1 MWAINS
7 CTARRRYRHI
17 MRAALIKLKM
27 GGTAKPCE
35 PIRPCYW
42 DESALFFGGFSM
54 LDIKVIRENLDWAK
68 DKLATRGIKPEE
80 LDEVV
85 ALDAKRREALTKS
98 EELKAKRNEVSKQI
112 GAAKRNKEDASAAIK
127 SMQEVSKEIKDLDEQ
142 IRSLAEKQEYILLRL
157 PNFPADSDPI
167 GPDDSYNEEVRKW
180 NEPTKFNFKPKA
192 HWDIGTDLDILDWD
206 RAAKVSGA
214 RFVYYKGA
222 GALLE
227 RAVFNFFLDE
237 NTKEGYTEVI
247 PPYLV
252 NDASMQG
259 TGQFPKFHEDV
270 YTIVDNDDPDKLRD
284 LTLIP
289 TAEVP
294 LVNYF
299 RNEII
304 HGEKLPINVTAMSP
318 AFRSEAGS
326 AGRDT
331 RGLIRMHEFR
341 KVEMVKVCK
350 PEDSWDQLEKLTHNA
365 EHLLQKLN
373 LPYHVVALS
382 TGDASFTSAKTYDLE
397 VWMPAQDKYREISSC
412 SNCTDFQAR
421 RAHIRYRDENGKLHL
436 AHTLNGSG
444 LAVGRCVAAI
454 LENYQNEDGSVT
466 VPDVLVSYMHGMK
479 KITKEDSLI

>member
-1 MWAINS
+1 
-7 CTARRRYRHI
+7 
-17 MRAALIKLKM
+17 
-27 GGTAKPCE
+27 
-35 PIRPCYW
+35 
-42 DESALFFGGFSM
+42 M

-68 DKLATRGIKPEE
+68 DKLGRRGIKPEE
-80 LDEVV
+80 LDELVKI
-85 ALDAKRREALTKS
+85 DAERRDGLSRS
-98 EELKAKRNEVSKQI
+98 EQLKAKRNKVSKDI
-112 GAAKRNKEDASAAIK
+112 AEAKRNKEDASNAIAE
-127 SMQEVSKEIKDLDEQ
+127 MRQVGQEIKELDEKVEN
-142 IRSLAEKQEYILLRL
+142 LTEKQNYILLRL
-157 PNFPADSDPI
+157 PNFPDDSDPI
-167 GPDDSYNEEVRKW
+167 GPDESYNEEIRKW
-180 NEPTKFNFKPKA
+180 HEPTKLDFKPKA

-206 RAAKVSGA
+206 RGAKVSGA

-252 NDASMQG
+252 NDESMQG
-259 TGQFPKFHEDV
+259 TGQFPKFREDV
-270 YTIVDNDDPDKLRD
+270 YTIVDNDDPDKPLD

-299 RNEII
+299 RDEII
-304 HGEKLPINVTAMSP
+304 HEDRLPINVTALSP

-350 PEDSWDQLEKLTHNA
+350 PEDSWDELEKLTKNA

-421 RAHIRYRDENGKLHL
+421 RAQIRYRDEDGKLHL

-444 LAVGRCVAAI
+444 LAVGRTVAAI
-454 LENYQNEDGSVT
+454 LENYQNEDGTVT
-466 VPDVLVSYMHGMK
+466 VPEALVPYMNGMT
-479 KITKEDSLI
+479 KITKEESLI

>member
-1 MWAINS
+1 
-7 CTARRRYRHI
+7 
-17 MRAALIKLKM
+17 
-27 GGTAKPCE
+27 
-35 PIRPCYW
+35 
-42 DESALFFGGFSM
+42 M
-54 LDIKVIRENLDWAK
+54 LDIKVIRENLDWSK
-68 DKLATRGIKPEE
+68 KKLATRGIKPEE
-80 LDEVV
+80 LDKLV
-85 ALDAKRREALTKS
+85 AIDKERREALTKS
-98 EELKAKRNEVSKQI
+98 EQLKQKRNEVSDQI
-112 GAAKRNKEDASAAIK
+112 AQAKRNKEDASDAIK
-127 SMQEVSKEIKDLDEQ
+127 AMREVGKEIKDLDKEVEDLTQ
-142 IRSLAEKQEYILLRL
+142 KQKYILLRL

-167 GPDDSYNEEVRKW
+167 GPDESYNEEVRKW
-180 NEPTKFNFKPKA
+180 NEPTKFDFEPKP
-192 HWDIGTDLDILDWD
+192 HWEIGTELNILDWD
-206 RAAKVSGA
+206 TAAKVSGA

-227 RAVFNFFLDE
+227 RAVSNFFLDE
-237 NTKEGYTEVI
+237 NTKDGYTEVI

-259 TGQFPKFHEDV
+259 TGQFPKFTEDV
-270 YTIVDNDDPDKLRD
+270 YTIVDNDDDPDKPRD

-299 RNEII
+299 RGKILDA
-304 HGEKLPINVTAMSP
+304 KQLPINVTAFSP

-341 KVEMVKVCK
+341 KVEMVKIVD
-350 PEDSWDQLEKLTHNA
+350 EDSSWDELEKLTHNA
-365 EHLLQKLN
+365 EHLLQKLG

-421 RAHIRYRDENGKLHL
+421 RSLIRYRDENGKLHL

-444 LAVGRCVAAI
+444 LAVGRTVAAI
-454 LENYQNEDGSVT
+454 LENYQNEDGT
-466 VPDVLVSYMHGMK
+466 VNVPEALQPYMHGMK
-479 KITKEDSLI
+479 VITKEPKFGE

>member
-1 MWAINS
+1 
-7 CTARRRYRHI
+7 
-17 MRAALIKLKM
+17 
-27 GGTAKPCE
+27 
-35 PIRPCYW
+35 
-42 DESALFFGGFSM
+42 M

-68 DKLATRGIKPEE
+68 DKLGRRGVKPEE
-80 LDEVV
+80 LDELVKI
-85 ALDAKRREALTKS
+85 DADRREELNRS
-98 EELKAKRNEVSKQI
+98 EQLKAERNTVSKEI
-112 GAAKRNKEDASAAIK
+112 AEIKRNKEDASAAVQK
-127 SMQEVSKEIKDLDEQ
+127 MREVGQEIKELDDKVAK
-142 IRSLAEKQEYILLRL
+142 LTEKQNYILLRL
-157 PNFPADSDPI
+157 PNFPDDSDPI
-167 GPDDSYNEEVRKW
+167 GPDESYNEEVRKW
-180 NEPTKFNFKPKA
+180 HEPTKLAFKPKA

-206 RAAKVSGA
+206 RGAKVSGA

-237 NTKEGYTEVI
+237 NTKEGYTEII

-252 NDASMQG
+252 NDESMQG
-259 TGQFPKFHEDV
+259 TGQFPKFREDV
-270 YTIVDNDDPDKLRD
+270 YTIVDNDNPDKPRD

-299 RNEII
+299 RDEII
-304 HGEKLPINVTAMSP
+304 HGDKLPINVTALSP

-341 KVEMVKVCK
+341 KVEMVKICK
-350 PEDSWDQLEKLTHNA
+350 QEDSWDELEKLTHNA
-365 EHLLQKLN
+365 EHLLQKLD

-421 RAHIRYRDENGKLHL
+421 RAQIRYRDEDGKLHL

-444 LAVGRCVAAI
+444 LAVGRTVAAI
-454 LENYQNEDGSVT
+454 LENYQNEDGTVT
-466 VPDVLVSYMHGMK
+466 VPEVLVPYMNGMT
-479 KITKEDSLI
+479 KITKEETLI

>member
-1 MWAINS
+1 
-7 CTARRRYRHI
+7 
-17 MRAALIKLKM
+17 
-27 GGTAKPCE
+27 
-35 PIRPCYW
+35 
-42 DESALFFGGFSM
+42 M
-54 LDIKVIRENLDWAK
+54 LDIKVIRENLDWSK
-68 DKLATRGIKPEE
+68 KKLATRGIKPEE
-80 LDEVV
+80 LDKLV
-85 ALDAKRREALTKS
+85 AIDKKRREALTKS
-98 EELKAKRNEVSKQI
+98 EQLKQKRNEVSDQI
-112 GAAKRNKEDASAAIK
+112 AQAKRNKEDASEAIK
-127 SMQEVSKEIKDLDEQ
+127 AMREVGKEIKDLDKEVEDLTQ
-142 IRSLAEKQEYILLRL
+142 KQNYILLRL

-167 GPDDSYNEEVRKW
+167 GPDESYNEEVRKW
-180 NEPTKFNFKPKA
+180 NEPTKFNFEPKP
-192 HWDIGTDLDILDWD
+192 HWEIGTELNILDWD
-206 RAAKVSGA
+206 TAAKVSGA

-227 RAVFNFFLDE
+227 RAVTNFFLDE
-237 NTKEGYTEVI
+237 NTKDGYTEVI

-259 TGQFPKFHEDV
+259 TGQFPKFTEDV
-270 YTIVDNDDPDKLRD
+270 YTIVDNDDPDKPRD

-299 RNEII
+299 RGKILDA
-304 HGEKLPINVTAMSP
+304 KQLPINVTAFSP

-341 KVEMVKVCK
+341 KVEMVKVVD
-350 PEDSWDQLEKLTHNA
+350 EDSSWDELEKLTHNA
-365 EHLLQKLN
+365 EHLLQKLG

-421 RAHIRYRDENGKLHL
+421 RSMIRYRDENGKLHL

-444 LAVGRCVAAI
+444 LAVGRTVAAI
-454 LENYQNEDGSVT
+454 LENYQNEDGT
-466 VPDVLVSYMHGMK
+466 VNVPEALQPYMQGMK
-479 KITKEDSLI
+479 VITKEPKFGE

>member
-1 MWAINS
+1 
-7 CTARRRYRHI
+7 
-17 MRAALIKLKM
+17 
-27 GGTAKPCE
+27 
-35 PIRPCYW
+35 
-42 DESALFFGGFSM
+42 M
-54 LDIKVIRENLDWAK
+54 LDIKVIRENLDWSK
-68 DKLATRGIKPEE
+68 KKLATRGIKPEE
-80 LDEVV
+80 LDKLV
-85 ALDAKRREALTKS
+85 AIDKERREALTKS
-98 EELKAKRNEVSKQI
+98 EQLKQKRNEVSDQI
-112 GAAKRNKEDASAAIK
+112 AQAKRNKEDASDAIK
-127 SMQEVSKEIKDLDEQ
+127 AMREVGKEIKDLDKEVEDLTQ
-142 IRSLAEKQEYILLRL
+142 KQNYILLRL

-167 GPDDSYNEEVRKW
+167 GPDESYNEEVRKW
-180 NEPTKFNFKPKA
+180 HEPTKLNFEPKP
-192 HWDIGTDLDILDWD
+192 HWEIGTDLNILDWD
-206 RAAKVSGA
+206 TAAKVSGA

-227 RAVFNFFLDE
+227 RAVSNFFLDE
-237 NTKEGYTEVI
+237 NTKDGYTEVI

-259 TGQFPKFHEDV
+259 TGQFPKFTEDV
-270 YTIVDNDDPDKLRD
+270 YTIVDNDDPDKPRD

-299 RNEII
+299 RGKILD
-304 HGEKLPINVTAMSP
+304 GEQLPINVTAFSP

-341 KVEMVKVCK
+341 KVEMVKIVD
-350 PEDSWDQLEKLTHNA
+350 EESSWDELEKLTHNA
-365 EHLLQKLN
+365 EHLLQKLG

-421 RAHIRYRDENGKLHL
+421 RSLIRYRDENGKLHL

-444 LAVGRCVAAI
+444 LAVGRTVAAI
-454 LENYQNEDGSVT
+454 LENYQNEDGT
-466 VPDVLVSYMHGMK
+466 VNVPEALQPYMHGMK
-479 KITKEDSLI
+479 VITKEPKFGE

>member
-1 MWAINS
+1 
-7 CTARRRYRHI
+7 
-17 MRAALIKLKM
+17 
-27 GGTAKPCE
+27 
-35 PIRPCYW
+35 
-42 DESALFFGGFSM
+42 M
-54 LDIKVIRENLDWAK
+54 LDIKVIRENLDWSK
-68 DKLATRGIKPEE
+68 KKLATRGIKPEE
-80 LDEVV
+80 LDKLV
-85 ALDAKRREALTKS
+85 AIDKERREALTKS
-98 EELKAKRNEVSKQI
+98 EQLKQKRNEVSDQI
-112 GAAKRNKEDASAAIK
+112 AQAKRNKEDASDAIK
-127 SMQEVSKEIKDLDEQ
+127 AMREVGKEIKDLDKEVEDLTQ
-142 IRSLAEKQEYILLRL
+142 KQKYILLRL

-167 GPDDSYNEEVRKW
+167 GPDESYNEEVRKW
-180 NEPTKFNFKPKA
+180 NEPTKFNFEPKP
-192 HWDIGTDLDILDWD
+192 HWEIGTELNILDWD
-206 RAAKVSGA
+206 TAAKVSGA

-227 RAVFNFFLDE
+227 RAVSNFFLDE
-237 NTKEGYTEVI
+237 NTKDGYTEVI

-259 TGQFPKFHEDV
+259 TGQFPKFTEDV
-270 YTIVDNDDPDKLRD
+270 YTIVDNDDPDKPRD

-299 RNEII
+299 RGKILDA
-304 HGEKLPINVTAMSP
+304 KQLPINVTAFSP

-341 KVEMVKVCK
+341 KVEMVKIVD
-350 PEDSWDQLEKLTHNA
+350 EDSSWDELEKLTHNA
-365 EHLLQKLN
+365 EHLLQKLG

-421 RAHIRYRDENGKLHL
+421 RSLIRYRDENGKLHL

-444 LAVGRCVAAI
+444 LAVGRTVAAI
-454 LENYQNEDGSVT
+454 LENYQNEDGT
-466 VPDVLVSYMHGMK
+466 VDVPEALQPYMHGMK
-479 KITKEDSLI
+479 VITKEPKFGE

>member
-1 MWAINS
+1 
-7 CTARRRYRHI
+7 
-17 MRAALIKLKM
+17 
-27 GGTAKPCE
+27 
-35 PIRPCYW
+35 
-42 DESALFFGGFSM
+42 M
-54 LDIKVIRENLDWAK
+54 LDIKVIRENLDWSK
-68 DKLATRGIKPEE
+68 KKLATRGIKPEE
-80 LDEVV
+80 LDKLV
-85 ALDAKRREALTKS
+85 AIDKERREALTKS
-98 EELKAKRNEVSKQI
+98 EQLKQKRNEVSDQI
-112 GAAKRNKEDASAAIK
+112 AQAKRNKEDASDAIK
-127 SMQEVSKEIKDLDEQ
+127 AMREVGKEIKDLDKEVEDLTQ
-142 IRSLAEKQEYILLRL
+142 KQKYILLRL

-167 GPDDSYNEEVRKW
+167 GPDESYNEEVRKW
-180 NEPTKFNFKPKA
+180 NEPTKFDFEPKP
-192 HWDIGTDLDILDWD
+192 HWEIGTELNILDWD
-206 RAAKVSGA
+206 TAAKVSGA

-222 GALLE
+222 SALLE
-227 RAVFNFFLDE
+227 RAVSNFFLDE
-237 NTKEGYTEVI
+237 NTKDGYTEVI

-259 TGQFPKFHEDV
+259 TGQFPKFTEDV
-270 YTIVDNDDPDKLRD
+270 YTIVDNDDPDKPRD

-299 RNEII
+299 RGKILDA
-304 HGEKLPINVTAMSP
+304 KQLPINVTAFSP

-341 KVEMVKVCK
+341 KVEMVKIVD
-350 PEDSWDQLEKLTHNA
+350 EDSSWDELEKLTHNA
-365 EHLLQKLN
+365 EHLLQKLG

-421 RAHIRYRDENGKLHL
+421 RSLIRYRDENGKLHL

-444 LAVGRCVAAI
+444 LAVGRTVAAI
-454 LENYQNEDGSVT
+454 LENYQNEDGT
-466 VPDVLVSYMHGMK
+466 VNVPEALQPYMHGMK
-479 KITKEDSLI
+479 VITKEPKFGE

>member
-1 MWAINS
+1 
-7 CTARRRYRHI
+7 
-17 MRAALIKLKM
+17 
-27 GGTAKPCE
+27 
-35 PIRPCYW
+35 
-42 DESALFFGGFSM
+42 M
-54 LDIKVIRENLDWAK
+54 LDIKVIRENLDWSK
-68 DKLATRGIKPEE
+68 KKLATRGIKPEE
-80 LDEVV
+80 LDKLV
-85 ALDAKRREALTKS
+85 AIDKERREALTKS
-98 EELKAKRNEVSKQI
+98 EQLKQKRNEVSDQI
-112 GAAKRNKEDASAAIK
+112 AQAKRNKEDASDAIK
-127 SMQEVSKEIKDLDEQ
+127 AMREVGKEIKDLDKEVEDLTQ
-142 IRSLAEKQEYILLRL
+142 KQNYILLRL

-167 GPDDSYNEEVRKW
+167 GPDESYNEEVRKW
-180 NEPTKFNFKPKA
+180 HEPTKLDFEPKP
-192 HWDIGTDLDILDWD
+192 HWEIGTELNILDWD
-206 RAAKVSGA
+206 TAAKVSGA

-227 RAVFNFFLDE
+227 RAVSNFFLDE
-237 NTKEGYTEVI
+237 NTKDGYTEVI

-259 TGQFPKFHEDV
+259 TGQFPKFTEDV
-270 YTIVDNDDPDKLRD
+270 YTIVDNDDPDKPRD

-299 RNEII
+299 RGKILD
-304 HGEKLPINVTAMSP
+304 GEQLPINVTAFSP

-341 KVEMVKVCK
+341 KVEMVKIVD
-350 PEDSWDQLEKLTHNA
+350 EESSWDELEKLTHNA
-365 EHLLQKLN
+365 EHLLQKLG

-421 RAHIRYRDENGKLHL
+421 RSLIRYRDENGKLHL

-444 LAVGRCVAAI
+444 LAVGRTVAAI
-454 LENYQNEDGSVT
+454 LENYQNEDGTVT
-466 VPDVLVSYMHGMK
+466 IPDVLVPLMGTNTLK
-479 KITKEDSLI
+479 

>member
-1 MWAINS
+1 
-7 CTARRRYRHI
+7 
-17 MRAALIKLKM
+17 
-27 GGTAKPCE
+27 
-35 PIRPCYW
+35 
-42 DESALFFGGFSM
+42 M

-68 DKLATRGIKPEE
+68 DKLGRRGIKPEE
-80 LDEVV
+80 LDELVKI
-85 ALDAKRREALTKS
+85 DAERRDGLSRS
-98 EELKAKRNEVSKQI
+98 EQLKAKRNKVSKDI
-112 GAAKRNKEDASAAIK
+112 AEAKRNKEDASNAIAE
-127 SMQEVSKEIKDLDEQ
+127 MRQVGQEIKELDEKVEK
-142 IRSLAEKQEYILLRL
+142 LTEKQNYILLRL
-157 PNFPADSDPI
+157 PNFPDDSDPI
-167 GPDDSYNEEVRKW
+167 GPDESYNEEIRKW
-180 NEPTKFNFKPKA
+180 NEPTKLDFKPKA

-206 RAAKVSGA
+206 RGAKVSGA

-252 NDASMQG
+252 NDESMQG
-259 TGQFPKFHEDV
+259 TGQFPKFREDV
-270 YTIVDNDDPDKLRD
+270 YTIVDNDDPDKPLD

-299 RNEII
+299 RDEII
-304 HGEKLPINVTAMSP
+304 HEDRLPINVTALSP

-350 PEDSWDQLEKLTHNA
+350 PEDSWDELEKLTKNA

-421 RAHIRYRDENGKLHL
+421 RAQIRYRDEDGKLHL

-444 LAVGRCVAAI
+444 LAVGRTVAAI
-454 LENYQNEDGSVT
+454 LENYQNEDGTVT
-466 VPDVLVSYMHGMK
+466 VPEALVPYMNGMT
-479 KITKEDSLI
+479 KITKEESLI

>member
-1 MWAINS
+1 
-7 CTARRRYRHI
+7 
-17 MRAALIKLKM
+17 
-27 GGTAKPCE
+27 
-35 PIRPCYW
+35 
-42 DESALFFGGFSM
+42 M
-54 LDIKVIRENLDWAK
+54 LDIKVIRENLDWSK
-68 DKLATRGIKPEE
+68 KKLATRGIKPEE
-80 LDEVV
+80 LDKLV
-85 ALDAKRREALTKS
+85 AIDKERREALTKS
-98 EELKAKRNEVSKQI
+98 EQLKQKRNEVSDQI
-112 GAAKRNKEDASAAIK
+112 AQAKRNKEDASDAIK
-127 SMQEVSKEIKDLDEQ
+127 AMREVGKEIKDLDKEVEDLTQ
-142 IRSLAEKQEYILLRL
+142 KQNYILLRL

-167 GPDDSYNEEVRKW
+167 GPDESYNEEVRKW
-180 NEPTKFNFKPKA
+180 HEPTKLDFEPKP
-192 HWDIGTDLDILDWD
+192 HWEIVTELNILDWD
-206 RAAKVSGA
+206 TAAKVSGA

-227 RAVFNFFLDE
+227 RAVSNFFLDE
-237 NTKEGYTEVI
+237 NTKDGYTEVI

-259 TGQFPKFHEDV
+259 TGQFPKFTEDV
-270 YTIVDNDDPDKLRD
+270 YTIVDNDDPDKPRD

-299 RNEII
+299 RGKILD
-304 HGEKLPINVTAMSP
+304 GEQLPINVTAFSP

-341 KVEMVKVCK
+341 KVEMVKIVD
-350 PEDSWDQLEKLTHNA
+350 EESSWDELEKLTHNA
-365 EHLLQKLN
+365 EHLLQKLG

-421 RAHIRYRDENGKLHL
+421 RSLIRYRDENGKLHL

-444 LAVGRCVAAI
+444 LAVGRTVAAI
-454 LENYQNEDGSVT
+454 LENYQNEDGT
-466 VPDVLVSYMHGMK
+466 VNVPEALQPYMHGMK
-479 KITKEDSLI
+479 VITKEPKFGE

>member
-1 MWAINS
+1 
-7 CTARRRYRHI
+7 
-17 MRAALIKLKM
+17 MR
-27 GGTAKPCE
+27 E
-35 PIRPCYW
+35 PFRPNLW
-42 DESALFFGGFSM
+42 DEAAFFMEVFYM
-54 LDIKVIRENLDWAK
+54 LDIKVIRQNADWAK
-68 DKLATRGIKPEE
+68 EKLATRGIKPEE
-80 LDEVV
+80 IDQVIEI
-85 ALDAKRREALTKS
+85 DQKRREALNKS
-98 EELKAKRNEVSKQI
+98 ETLKAKRNQVSKDI
-112 GAAKRNKEDASAAIK
+112 AEAKRNKKDASEAIK
-127 SMQEVSKEIKDLDEQ
+127 AMREVGGEIKQLDKEVEE
-142 IRSLAEKQEYILLRL
+142 LTEKQRYILLRL

-180 NEPTKFNFKPKA
+180 EEPTKFDFKPKA
-192 HWDIGTDLDILDWD
+192 HWDLGTDLDILDWD

-237 NTKEGYTEVI
+237 NTSEGYTEII

-270 YTIVDNDDPDKLRD
+270 YTIVDNDDPDKPRD

-304 HGEKLPINVTAMSP
+304 SGEKLPINVTALSP

-350 PEDSWDQLEKLTHNA
+350 PEDSWNQLEILTHNA
-365 EHLLQKLN
+365 EHLLQKLG

-421 RAHIRYRDENGKLHL
+421 RAQIRYRDENGQLHL

-444 LAVGRCVAAI
+444 LAVGRTVAAI
-454 LENYQNEDGSVT
+454 LENYQNEDGTVT
-466 VPDVLVSYMHGMK
+466 VPEVLVPYMNGMK
-479 KITKEDSLI
+479 KIVKQDSLI

>member
-1 MWAINS
+1 
-7 CTARRRYRHI
+7 
-17 MRAALIKLKM
+17 
-27 GGTAKPCE
+27 
-35 PIRPCYW
+35 
-42 DESALFFGGFSM
+42 M
-54 LDIKVIRENLDWAK
+54 LDIKVIRENLDWSK
-68 DKLATRGIKPEE
+68 KKLATRGIKPEE
-80 LDEVV
+80 LDKLV
-85 ALDAKRREALTKS
+85 AIDKERREALTKS
-98 EELKAKRNEVSKQI
+98 EQLKQKRNEVSDQI
-112 GAAKRNKEDASAAIK
+112 AQAKRNKEDASDAIK
-127 SMQEVSKEIKDLDEQ
+127 AMREVGKEIKDLDKEVEDLTQ
-142 IRSLAEKQEYILLRL
+142 KQKYILLRL

-167 GPDDSYNEEVRKW
+167 GPDESYNEEVRKW
-180 NEPTKFNFKPKA
+180 NEPTKFDFEPKP
-192 HWDIGTDLDILDWD
+192 HWEIGTELNILDWD
-206 RAAKVSGA
+206 TAAKVSGA

-227 RAVFNFFLDE
+227 RAVSNFFLDE
-237 NTKEGYTEVI
+237 NTKDGYTEVI

-259 TGQFPKFHEDV
+259 TGQFPKFTEDV
-270 YTIVDNDDPDKLRD
+270 YTIVDNDDPDKPRD

-299 RNEII
+299 RGKILDA
-304 HGEKLPINVTAMSP
+304 KQLPINVTAFSP

-326 AGRDT
+326 AGRDA

-341 KVEMVKVCK
+341 KVEMVKIVD
-350 PEDSWDQLEKLTHNA
+350 EDSSWDELEKLTHNA
-365 EHLLQKLN
+365 EHLLQKLG

-421 RAHIRYRDENGKLHL
+421 RSLIRYRDENGKLHL

-444 LAVGRCVAAI
+444 LAVGRTVAAI
-454 LENYQNEDGSVT
+454 LENYQNEDGT
-466 VPDVLVSYMHGMK
+466 VDVPEALQPYMHGMK
-479 KITKEDSLI
+479 VITKEPKFGE

>member
-1 MWAINS
+1 
-7 CTARRRYRHI
+7 
-17 MRAALIKLKM
+17 
-27 GGTAKPCE
+27 
-35 PIRPCYW
+35 
-42 DESALFFGGFSM
+42 M
-54 LDIKVIRENLDWAK
+54 LDIKVIRENLDWSK
-68 DKLATRGIKPEE
+68 KKLATRGIKPEE
-80 LDEVV
+80 LDKLV
-85 ALDAKRREALTKS
+85 AIDKERREALTKS
-98 EELKAKRNEVSKQI
+98 EQLKQKRNEVSDQI
-112 GAAKRNKEDASAAIK
+112 AQAKRNKEDASDAIK
-127 SMQEVSKEIKDLDEQ
+127 AMREVGKEIKDLDKEVEDLTQ
-142 IRSLAEKQEYILLRL
+142 KQNYILLRL

-167 GPDDSYNEEVRKW
+167 GHDESYNEEVRKW
-180 NEPTKFNFKPKA
+180 HEPTKLDFEPKP
-192 HWDIGTDLDILDWD
+192 HWEIGTDLNILDWD
-206 RAAKVSGA
+206 TAAKVSGA

-227 RAVFNFFLDE
+227 RAVSNFFLDE
-237 NTKEGYTEVI
+237 NTKDGYTEVI

-259 TGQFPKFHEDV
+259 TGQFPKFTEDV
-270 YTIVDNDDPDKLRD
+270 YTIVDNDDPDKPRD

-299 RNEII
+299 RGKILD
-304 HGEKLPINVTAMSP
+304 GEQLPINVTAFSP

-341 KVEMVKVCK
+341 KVEMVKIVD
-350 PEDSWDQLEKLTHNA
+350 EESSWDELEKLTHNA
-365 EHLLQKLN
+365 EHLLQKLG

-421 RAHIRYRDENGKLHL
+421 RSLIRYRDENGKLHL

-444 LAVGRCVAAI
+444 LAVGRTVAAI
-454 LENYQNEDGSVT
+454 LENYQNEDGT
-466 VPDVLVSYMHGMK
+466 VNVPEALQPYMHGMK
-479 KITKEDSLI
+479 VITKEPKFGE

>member
-1 MWAINS
+1 
-7 CTARRRYRHI
+7 
-17 MRAALIKLKM
+17 
-27 GGTAKPCE
+27 
-35 PIRPCYW
+35 
-42 DESALFFGGFSM
+42 M
-54 LDIKVIRENLDWAK
+54 LDIKVIRENLDWSK
-68 DKLATRGIKPEE
+68 KKLATRGIKPEE
-80 LDEVV
+80 LDKLV
-85 ALDAKRREALTKS
+85 AIDKERRDALTKS
-98 EELKAKRNEVSKQI
+98 EQLKQKRNEVSDQI
-112 GAAKRNKEDASAAIK
+112 AQAKRNKEDASDAIK
-127 SMQEVSKEIKDLDEQ
+127 AMREVGKEIKDLDKEVEDLTQ
-142 IRSLAEKQEYILLRL
+142 KQKYILLRL

-167 GPDDSYNEEVRKW
+167 GPDESYNEEVRKW
-180 NEPTKFNFKPKA
+180 NEPTKFDFEPKP
-192 HWDIGTDLDILDWD
+192 HWEIGTELNILDWD
-206 RAAKVSGA
+206 TAAKVSGA

-227 RAVFNFFLDE
+227 RAVSNFFLDE
-237 NTKEGYTEVI
+237 NTKDGYTEVI

-259 TGQFPKFHEDV
+259 TGQFPKFTEDV
-270 YTIVDNDDPDKLRD
+270 YTIVDNDDPDKPRD

-299 RNEII
+299 RGKILDA
-304 HGEKLPINVTAMSP
+304 KQLPINVTAFSP

-341 KVEMVKVCK
+341 KVEMVKIVD
-350 PEDSWDQLEKLTHNA
+350 EDSSWDELEKLTHNA
-365 EHLLQKLN
+365 EHLLQKLG

-421 RAHIRYRDENGKLHL
+421 RSLIRYRDENGKLHL

-444 LAVGRCVAAI
+444 LAVGRTVAAI
-454 LENYQNEDGSVT
+454 LENYQNEDGT
-466 VPDVLVSYMHGMK
+466 VNVPEALQPYMHGMK
-479 KITKEDSLI
+479 VITKEPKFGE

>member
-1 MWAINS
+1 
-7 CTARRRYRHI
+7 
-17 MRAALIKLKM
+17 
-27 GGTAKPCE
+27 
-35 PIRPCYW
+35 
-42 DESALFFGGFSM
+42 M
-54 LDIKVIRENLDWAK
+54 LDIKVIRENLDWSK
-68 DKLATRGIKPEE
+68 KKLATRGIKPEE
-80 LDEVV
+80 LDKLV
-85 ALDAKRREALTKS
+85 AIDKERREALTKS
-98 EELKAKRNEVSKQI
+98 EQLKQKRNEVSDQI
-112 GAAKRNKEDASAAIK
+112 AQAKRNKEDASDAIK
-127 SMQEVSKEIKDLDEQ
+127 AMREVGKEIKDLDKEVEDLTQ
-142 IRSLAEKQEYILLRL
+142 KQKYILLRL

-167 GPDDSYNEEVRKW
+167 GPDESYNEEVRKW
-180 NEPTKFNFKPKA
+180 NEPTKFDFEPKP
-192 HWDIGTDLDILDWD
+192 HWEIGTELNILDWD
-206 RAAKVSGA
+206 TAAKVSGA

-227 RAVFNFFLDE
+227 RAVSNFSLDE
-237 NTKEGYTEVI
+237 NTKDGYTEVI

-259 TGQFPKFHEDV
+259 TGQFPKFTEDV
-270 YTIVDNDDPDKLRD
+270 YTIVDNDDPDKPRD

-299 RNEII
+299 RGKILDA
-304 HGEKLPINVTAMSP
+304 KQLPINVTAFSP

-341 KVEMVKVCK
+341 KVEMVKIVD
-350 PEDSWDQLEKLTHNA
+350 EDSSWDELEKLTHNA
-365 EHLLQKLN
+365 EHLLQKLG

-421 RAHIRYRDENGKLHL
+421 RSLIRYRDENGKLHL

-444 LAVGRCVAAI
+444 LAVGRTVAAI
-454 LENYQNEDGSVT
+454 LENYQNEDGT
-466 VPDVLVSYMHGMK
+466 VDVPEALQPYMHGMK
-479 KITKEDSLI
+479 VITKEPKFGE

>member
-1 MWAINS
+1 MAI
-7 CTARRRYRHI
+7 
-17 MRAALIKLKM
+17 
-27 GGTAKPCE
+27 
-35 PIRPCYW
+35 
-42 DESALFFGGFSM
+42 
-54 LDIKVIRENLDWAK
+54 
-68 DKLATRGIKPEE
+68 DKE
-80 LDEVV
+80 
-85 ALDAKRREALTKS
+85 RREALTKS
-98 EELKAKRNEVSKQI
+98 EQLKQKRNEVSDQI
-112 GAAKRNKEDASAAIK
+112 AQAKRNKEDASDAIK
-127 SMQEVSKEIKDLDEQ
+127 AMREVGKEIKDLDKEVEDLTQ
-142 IRSLAEKQEYILLRL
+142 KQKYILLRL

-167 GPDDSYNEEVRKW
+167 GPDESYNEEVRKW
-180 NEPTKFNFKPKA
+180 NEPTKFDFEPKP
-192 HWDIGTDLDILDWD
+192 HWEIGTELNILDWD
-206 RAAKVSGA
+206 TAAKVSGA

-227 RAVFNFFLDE
+227 RAVSNFFLDE
-237 NTKEGYTEVI
+237 NNKDGYTEVI

-259 TGQFPKFHEDV
+259 TGQFPKFTEDV
-270 YTIVDNDDPDKLRD
+270 YTIVDNDDPDKPRD

-299 RNEII
+299 RGKILDA
-304 HGEKLPINVTAMSP
+304 KQLPINVTAFSP

-341 KVEMVKVCK
+341 KVEMVKIVD
-350 PEDSWDQLEKLTHNA
+350 EDSSWDELEKLTHNA
-365 EHLLQKLN
+365 EHLLQKLG

-421 RAHIRYRDENGKLHL
+421 RSLIRYRDENGKLHL

-444 LAVGRCVAAI
+444 LAVGRTVAAI
-454 LENYQNEDGSVT
+454 LENYQNEDGT
-466 VPDVLVSYMHGMK
+466 VDVPEALQPYMHGMK
-479 KITKEDSLI
+479 VITKEPKFGE

>member
-1 MWAINS
+1 
-7 CTARRRYRHI
+7 
-17 MRAALIKLKM
+17 
-27 GGTAKPCE
+27 
-35 PIRPCYW
+35 
-42 DESALFFGGFSM
+42 M

-68 DKLATRGIKPEE
+68 DKLGRRGIKPEE
-80 LDEVV
+80 LDELVKI
-85 ALDAKRREALTKS
+85 DAERRDGLSRS
-98 EELKAKRNEVSKQI
+98 EQLKAKRNKVSKDI
-112 GAAKRNKEDASAAIK
+112 AEAKRNKEDASNAIAE
-127 SMQEVSKEIKDLDEQ
+127 MRQVGQEIKELDEKVEK
-142 IRSLAEKQEYILLRL
+142 LTEKQNYILLRL
-157 PNFPADSDPI
+157 PNFPDDSDPV
-167 GPDDSYNEEVRKW
+167 GPDESYNEEIRKW
-180 NEPTKFNFKPKA
+180 HEPTKLDFKPKA
-192 HWDIGTDLDILDWD
+192 HWEIGTDLDILDWD
-206 RAAKVSGA
+206 RGAKVSGA

-252 NDASMQG
+252 NDESMQG
-259 TGQFPKFHEDV
+259 TGQFPKFREDV
-270 YTIVDNDDPDKLRD
+270 YTIVDNDDPDKPLD

-299 RNEII
+299 RDEII
-304 HGEKLPINVTAMSP
+304 HEDRLPINVTALSP

-350 PEDSWDQLEKLTHNA
+350 PEDSWDELEKLTKNA

-421 RAHIRYRDENGKLHL
+421 RAQIRYRDEDGKLHL

-444 LAVGRCVAAI
+444 LAVGRTVAAI
-454 LENYQNEDGSVT
+454 LENYQNEDGT
-466 VPDVLVSYMHGMK
+466 VNIPEALVPYMNGMT
-479 KITKEDSLI
+479 KITKEESLI

>member
-1 MWAINS
+1 
-7 CTARRRYRHI
+7 
-17 MRAALIKLKM
+17 
-27 GGTAKPCE
+27 
-35 PIRPCYW
+35 
-42 DESALFFGGFSM
+42 M

-68 DKLATRGIKPEE
+68 DKLSRRGVKPEE
-80 LDEVV
+80 LDELVKI
-85 ALDAKRREALTKS
+85 DADRREELNRS
-98 EELKAKRNEVSKQI
+98 EQLKAERNTVSKKI
-112 GAAKRNKEDASAAIK
+112 AEIKRNKEDASAAVQK
-127 SMQEVSKEIKDLDEQ
+127 MREVGQEIKELDDKVAE
-142 IRSLAEKQEYILLRL
+142 LTEKQEYILLRL
-157 PNFPADSDPI
+157 PNFPDDSDPI
-167 GPDDSYNEEVRKW
+167 GPDESYNEEVRKW
-180 NEPTKFNFKPKA
+180 HEPTKLDFKPKA

-206 RAAKVSGA
+206 RGAKVSGA

-237 NTKEGYTEVI
+237 NTKEGYTEII

-252 NDASMQG
+252 NDESMQG
-259 TGQFPKFHEDV
+259 TGQFPKFREDV
-270 YTIVDNDDPDKLRD
+270 YTIVDNDNPDKPRD

-299 RNEII
+299 RDEII
-304 HGEKLPINVTAMSP
+304 HGEKLPINVTALSP

-341 KVEMVKVCK
+341 KVEMVKICK
-350 PEDSWDQLEKLTHNA
+350 QEDSWDELDKLTHNA
-365 EHLLQKLN
+365 EHLLQKLD

-421 RAHIRYRDENGKLHL
+421 RAQIRYRDEDGKLYL

-444 LAVGRCVAAI
+444 LAVGRTVAAI
-454 LENYQNEDGSVT
+454 LENYQNEDGTVT
-466 VPDVLVSYMHGMK
+466 VPEVLVPYMNGMT
-479 KITKEDSLI
+479 KITKEETLI

>member
-1 MWAINS
+1 
-7 CTARRRYRHI
+7 
-17 MRAALIKLKM
+17 
-27 GGTAKPCE
+27 
-35 PIRPCYW
+35 
-42 DESALFFGGFSM
+42 M
-54 LDIKVIRENLDWAK
+54 LDIKVIRENLDWSK
-68 DKLATRGIKPEE
+68 KKLATRGIKPEE
-80 LDEVV
+80 LDKLV
-85 ALDAKRREALTKS
+85 AIDKERREALTKS
-98 EELKAKRNEVSKQI
+98 EQLKQKRNEVSDQI
-112 GAAKRNKEDASAAIK
+112 AQAKRNKEDANEAIK
-127 SMQEVSKEIKDLDEQ
+127 AMREVGKEIKDLDKEVEDLTQ
-142 IRSLAEKQEYILLRL
+142 KQNYILLRL

-167 GPDDSYNEEVRKW
+167 GPDESYNEEVRKW
-180 NEPTKFNFKPKA
+180 NEPTKFNFEPKP
-192 HWDIGTDLDILDWD
+192 HWEIGTELNILDWD
-206 RAAKVSGA
+206 TAAKVSGA

-227 RAVFNFFLDE
+227 RAVSNFFLDE
-237 NTKEGYTEVI
+237 NTKDGYTEVI

-259 TGQFPKFHEDV
+259 TGQFPKFTEDV
-270 YTIVDNDDPDKLRD
+270 YTIVDNDDPDKPRD

-299 RNEII
+299 RGKILDA
-304 HGEKLPINVTAMSP
+304 KQLPINVTAFSP

-341 KVEMVKVCK
+341 KVEMVKVVD
-350 PEDSWDQLEKLTHNA
+350 EDSSWDELEKLTHNA
-365 EHLLQKLN
+365 EHLLQKLG

-421 RAHIRYRDENGKLHL
+421 RSMIRYRDENGKLHL

-444 LAVGRCVAAI
+444 LAVGRTVAAI
-454 LENYQNEDGSVT
+454 LENYQNEDGT
-466 VPDVLVSYMHGMK
+466 VNVPEALQPYMHGMK
-479 KITKEDSLI
+479 VITKEPKFGE

>member
-1 MWAINS
+1 MS
-7 CTARRRYRHI
+7 R
-17 MRAALIKLKM
+17 
-27 GGTAKPCE
+27 
-35 PIRPCYW
+35 
-42 DESALFFGGFSM
+42 LFLYGGFLM

-85 ALDAKRREALTKS
+85 AIDASRRAALS
-98 EELKAKRNEVSKQI
+98 ESEKLKAERNEVSKKI
-112 GAAKRNKEDASAAIK
+112 GEAKRNKEDASEAIK
-127 SMQEVSKEIKDLDEQ
+127 NMKEVSDKIKALDEQ
-142 IRSLAEKQEYILLRL
+142 IKDLTEKQTYILLRL

-167 GPDDSYNEEVRKW
+167 GPDESYNEEVRKW
-180 NEPTKFNFKPKA
+180 NEPTKFNFEPKA

-206 RAAKVSGA
+206 RASKVTGA

-237 NTKEGYTEVI
+237 NTKEGYTEII
-247 PPYLV
+247 PPYLA
-252 NDASMQG
+252 NDESMQG

-270 YTIVDNDDPDKLRD
+270 YTIVDNDDPDKPRD

-299 RNEII
+299 RDEII
-304 HGEKLPINVTAMSP
+304 HGEKLPINVTALSP

-350 PEDSWDQLEKLTHNA
+350 PEDSWDELEKLTHNA
-365 EHLLQKLN
+365 EHLLQKLG

-444 LAVGRCVAAI
+444 LAVGRTVAAI
-454 LENYQNEDGSVT
+454 LENYQNEDGTVT
-466 VPDVLVSYMHGMK
+466 VPEVLVPYMNGMK
-479 KITKEDSLI
+479 KITKEESLI

>member
-1 MWAINS
+1 
-7 CTARRRYRHI
+7 
-17 MRAALIKLKM
+17 
-27 GGTAKPCE
+27 
-35 PIRPCYW
+35 
-42 DESALFFGGFSM
+42 M

-68 DKLATRGIKPEE
+68 DKLGRRGIKPEE
-80 LDEVV
+80 LDELVKI
-85 ALDAKRREALTKS
+85 DAERRDGLSRS
-98 EELKAKRNEVSKQI
+98 EQLKAKRNTVSKDI
-112 GAAKRNKEDASAAIK
+112 AEAKRNKEDASNAIAE
-127 SMQEVSKEIKDLDEQ
+127 MRQVGQEIKELDEKVEK
-142 IRSLAEKQEYILLRL
+142 LTEKQNYILLRL
-157 PNFPADSDPI
+157 PNFPDDSDPI
-167 GPDDSYNEEVRKW
+167 GPDESYNEEIRKW
-180 NEPTKFNFKPKA
+180 HEPTKLDFKPKA

-206 RAAKVSGA
+206 RGAKVSGA

-252 NDASMQG
+252 NDESMQG
-259 TGQFPKFHEDV
+259 TGQFPKFREDV
-270 YTIVDNDDPDKLRD
+270 YTIVDNDDPDKPLD

-299 RNEII
+299 RDEII
-304 HGEKLPINVTAMSP
+304 HEDRLPINVTALSP

-350 PEDSWDQLEKLTHNA
+350 PEDSWDELEKLTKNA

-421 RAHIRYRDENGKLHL
+421 RAQIRYRDEDGKLHL

-444 LAVGRCVAAI
+444 LAVGRTVAAI
-454 LENYQNEDGSVT
+454 LENYQNEDGTVT
-466 VPDVLVSYMHGMK
+466 VPEALVPYMNGMT
-479 KITKEDSLI
+479 KITKEESLI

>member
-1 MWAINS
+1 
-7 CTARRRYRHI
+7 
-17 MRAALIKLKM
+17 
-27 GGTAKPCE
+27 
-35 PIRPCYW
+35 
-42 DESALFFGGFSM
+42 M
-54 LDIKVIRENLDWAK
+54 LDIKVIRENLDWSK
-68 DKLATRGIKPEE
+68 KKLATRGIKPEE
-80 LDEVV
+80 LDKLV
-85 ALDAKRREALTKS
+85 AIDKERREALTKS
-98 EELKAKRNEVSKQI
+98 EQLKQKRNEVSDQI
-112 GAAKRNKEDASAAIK
+112 AQAKRNKEDASDAIK
-127 SMQEVSKEIKDLDEQ
+127 AMREVGKEIKDLDKEVEDLTQ
-142 IRSLAEKQEYILLRL
+142 KQKYILLRL

-167 GPDDSYNEEVRKW
+167 GPDESYNEEVRKW
-180 NEPTKFNFKPKA
+180 NEPTKFDFEPKP
-192 HWDIGTDLDILDWD
+192 HWEIGTELNILDWD
-206 RAAKVSGA
+206 TAAKVSGA

-227 RAVFNFFLDE
+227 RAVSNFFLDE
-237 NTKEGYTEVI
+237 NTKDGYTEVI

-259 TGQFPKFHEDV
+259 TGQFPKFTEDV
-270 YTIVDNDDPDKLRD
+270 YTIVDNDDPDKPRD

-299 RNEII
+299 RGKILDA
-304 HGEKLPINVTAMSP
+304 KQLPINVTAFTP

-341 KVEMVKVCK
+341 KVEMVKIVD
-350 PEDSWDQLEKLTHNA
+350 EDSSWDELEKLTHNA
-365 EHLLQKLN
+365 EHLLQKLG

-421 RAHIRYRDENGKLHL
+421 RSLIRYRDENGKLHL

-444 LAVGRCVAAI
+444 LAVGRTVAAI
-454 LENYQNEDGSVT
+454 LENYQNEDGT
-466 VPDVLVSYMHGMK
+466 VDVPEALQPYMHGMK
-479 KITKEDSLI
+479 VITKEPKFGE

>member
-1 MWAINS
+1 
-7 CTARRRYRHI
+7 
-17 MRAALIKLKM
+17 
-27 GGTAKPCE
+27 
-35 PIRPCYW
+35 
-42 DESALFFGGFSM
+42 M
-54 LDIKVIRENLDWAK
+54 LDIKVIRENLDWSK
-68 DKLATRGIKPEE
+68 KKLATRGIKPEE
-80 LDEVV
+80 LDKLV
-85 ALDAKRREALTKS
+85 AIDKERREALTKS
-98 EELKAKRNEVSKQI
+98 EQLKQKRNEVSDQI
-112 GAAKRNKEDASAAIK
+112 AQAKRNKEDASDAIK
-127 SMQEVSKEIKDLDEQ
+127 AMREVGKEIKDLDKEVEDLTQ
-142 IRSLAEKQEYILLRL
+142 KQKHILLRL

-167 GPDDSYNEEVRKW
+167 GPDESYNEEVRKW
-180 NEPTKFNFKPKA
+180 NEPTKFDFEPKP
-192 HWDIGTDLDILDWD
+192 HWEIGTELNILDWD
-206 RAAKVSGA
+206 TAAKVSGA

-227 RAVFNFFLDE
+227 RAVSNFFLDE
-237 NTKEGYTEVI
+237 NTKDGYTEVI

-259 TGQFPKFHEDV
+259 TGQFPKFTEDV
-270 YTIVDNDDPDKLRD
+270 YTIVDNDDPDKPRD

-299 RNEII
+299 RGKILDA
-304 HGEKLPINVTAMSP
+304 KQLPINVTAFSP

-341 KVEMVKVCK
+341 KVEMVKIVD
-350 PEDSWDQLEKLTHNA
+350 EDSSWDELEKLTHNA
-365 EHLLQKLN
+365 EHLLQKLG

-421 RAHIRYRDENGKLHL
+421 RSLIRYRDENGKLHL

-444 LAVGRCVAAI
+444 LAVGRTVAAI
-454 LENYQNEDGSVT
+454 LENYQNEDGT
-466 VPDVLVSYMHGMK
+466 VDVPEALQPYMHGMK
-479 KITKEDSLI
+479 VITKEPKFGE

>member
-1 MWAINS
+1 
-7 CTARRRYRHI
+7 
-17 MRAALIKLKM
+17 
-27 GGTAKPCE
+27 
-35 PIRPCYW
+35 
-42 DESALFFGGFSM
+42 M

-68 DKLATRGIKPEE
+68 DKLGRRGIKPEE
-80 LDEVV
+80 LDELVKI
-85 ALDAKRREALTKS
+85 DTDRREELNRS
-98 EELKAKRNEVSKQI
+98 EQLKAERNTVSKKI
-112 GAAKRNKEDASAAIK
+112 AEIKRNKEDASAAVQK
-127 SMQEVSKEIKDLDEQ
+127 MRAVGQEIKELDDKVAE
-142 IRSLAEKQEYILLRL
+142 LTEKQEYILLRL
-157 PNFPADSDPI
+157 PNFPDDSDPI
-167 GPDDSYNEEVRKW
+167 GPDESYNEEVRKW
-180 NEPTKFNFKPKA
+180 HEPTKLAFKPKA

-206 RAAKVSGA
+206 RGAKVSGA

-237 NTKEGYTEVI
+237 NTKEGYTEII

-252 NDASMQG
+252 NEESMRG
-259 TGQFPKFHEDV
+259 TGQFPKFREDV
-270 YTIVDNDDPDKLRD
+270 YTIVDNDNPDKPRD

-299 RNEII
+299 RDEII
-304 HGEKLPINVTAMSP
+304 HGDKLPINVTALSP

-341 KVEMVKVCK
+341 KVEMVKICK
-350 PEDSWDQLEKLTHNA
+350 QEDSWDELDKLTHNA
-365 EHLLQKLN
+365 EHLLQKLD

-421 RAHIRYRDENGKLHL
+421 RAQIRYRDEDGKLHL

-444 LAVGRCVAAI
+444 LAVGRTVAAI
-454 LENYQNEDGSVT
+454 LENYQNEDGTVT
-466 VPDVLVSYMHGMK
+466 VPEVLVPYMNGMT
-479 KITKEDSLI
+479 KITKEETLI

>member
-1 MWAINS
+1 
-7 CTARRRYRHI
+7 
-17 MRAALIKLKM
+17 
-27 GGTAKPCE
+27 
-35 PIRPCYW
+35 
-42 DESALFFGGFSM
+42 M
-54 LDIKVIRENLDWAK
+54 LDIHVIRENLDWAK
-68 DKLATRGIKPEE
+68 KKLATRGIKAEE
-80 LDEVV
+80 LDELVKI
-85 ALDAKRREALTKS
+85 DAQRREALTKS
-98 EELKAKRNEVSKQI
+98 EQLKSRRNDVSKEI
-112 GAAKRNKEDASAAIK
+112 ADAKRNKQDASAAIQ
-127 SMQEVSKEIKDLDEQ
+127 SMREVGQEIKKLDQQVSDL
-142 IRSLAEKQEYILLRL
+142 SAKQKYILLRL
-157 PNFPADSDPI
+157 PNFPADSVPV
-167 GPDDSYNEEVRKW
+167 GPDDSYNQEVRKW
-180 NEPTKFNFKPKA
+180 DEPTKLDFKPKA
-192 HWDIGTDLDILDWD
+192 HWDIGSDLNILDWD
-206 RAAKVSGA
+206 SAAKVSGA

-270 YTIVDNDDPDKLRD
+270 YTIVDNDDPDKPRD

-299 RNEII
+299 RGEILD
-304 HGEKLPINVTAMSP
+304 GKELPINVTALSP

-350 PEDSWDQLEKLTHNA
+350 PENSWEELERLTHNA
-365 EHLLQKLN
+365 EHLLQKLG
-373 LPYHVVALS
+373 LPYHVVTLS

-397 VWMPAQDKYREISSC
+397 VWLPYQNKYREISSC

-421 RAHIRYRDENGKLHL
+421 RSLIRYRDENGKLHL

-444 LAVGRCVAAI
+444 LAVGRTVAAI
-454 LENYQNEDGSVT
+454 LENYQNADGSVT
-466 VPDVLVSYMHGMK
+466 IPEVLVPYMHGMK
-479 KITKEDSLI
+479 KITKENKWF

>member
-1 MWAINS
+1 
-7 CTARRRYRHI
+7 
-17 MRAALIKLKM
+17 
-27 GGTAKPCE
+27 
-35 PIRPCYW
+35 
-42 DESALFFGGFSM
+42 M

-68 DKLATRGIKPEE
+68 DKLGRRGVKPEE
-80 LDEVV
+80 LDELVKI
-85 ALDAKRREALTKS
+85 DADRREELNRS
-98 EELKAKRNEVSKQI
+98 EQLKAERNTVSKKI
-112 GAAKRNKEDASAAIK
+112 AEIKRNKEDASAAVQK
-127 SMQEVSKEIKDLDEQ
+127 MREVGQEIKELDDKVAE
-142 IRSLAEKQEYILLRL
+142 LTEKQDYILLRL
-157 PNFPADSDPI
+157 PNFPDDSDPI
-167 GPDDSYNEEVRKW
+167 GPDESYNEEIRKW
-180 NEPTKFNFKPKA
+180 HEPTKLAFKPKA

-206 RAAKVSGA
+206 RGAKVSGA

-237 NTKEGYTEVI
+237 NTKEGYTEII

-252 NDASMQG
+252 NDESMQG
-259 TGQFPKFHEDV
+259 TGQFPKFREDV
-270 YTIVDNDDPDKLRD
+270 YTIVDNDNPDKPRD

-299 RNEII
+299 RDEII
-304 HGEKLPINVTAMSP
+304 HGDKLPINVTALSP

-341 KVEMVKVCK
+341 KVEMVKICK
-350 PEDSWDQLEKLTHNA
+350 QEDSWDELEKLTHNA
-365 EHLLQKLN
+365 EHLLQKLD

-421 RAHIRYRDENGKLHL
+421 RAQIRYRDDDGKLHL

-444 LAVGRCVAAI
+444 LAVGRTVAAI
-454 LENYQNEDGSVT
+454 LENYQNEDGTVT
-466 VPDVLVSYMHGMK
+466 VPEVLVPYMNGMT
-479 KITKEDSLI
+479 KITKEETLI

>member
-1 MWAINS
+1 
-7 CTARRRYRHI
+7 
-17 MRAALIKLKM
+17 
-27 GGTAKPCE
+27 
-35 PIRPCYW
+35 
-42 DESALFFGGFSM
+42 M
-54 LDIKVIRENLDWAK
+54 LDIKVIRENLDWSK
-68 DKLATRGIKPEE
+68 KKLATRGIKPEE
-80 LDEVV
+80 LDKLV
-85 ALDAKRREALTKS
+85 AIDKERREALTKS
-98 EELKAKRNEVSKQI
+98 EQLKQKRNEVSDQI
-112 GAAKRNKEDASAAIK
+112 AQAKRNKEDASDAIK
-127 SMQEVSKEIKDLDEQ
+127 AMREVGKEIKDLDKEVEDLTQ
-142 IRSLAEKQEYILLRL
+142 KQKYILLRL

-167 GPDDSYNEEVRKW
+167 GPDESYNEEVRKW
-180 NEPTKFNFKPKA
+180 NEPTKFDFEPKP
-192 HWDIGTDLDILDWD
+192 HWEIGTELNILDWD
-206 RAAKVSGA
+206 TAAKVSGA

-227 RAVFNFFLDE
+227 RAVSNFFLDE
-237 NTKEGYTEVI
+237 NTKDGYTEVI

-259 TGQFPKFHEDV
+259 TGQFPKFTEDV
-270 YTIVDNDDPDKLRD
+270 YTIVDNDDPDKPRD

-299 RNEII
+299 RGKILDA
-304 HGEKLPINVTAMSP
+304 KQLPINVTAFSP

-341 KVEMVKVCK
+341 KVEMVKIVD
-350 PEDSWDQLEKLTHNA
+350 EDSSWDELEKLTHNA
-365 EHLLQKLN
+365 EHLLQKLG

-421 RAHIRYRDENGKLHL
+421 RSLIRYRDENGKLHL

-444 LAVGRCVAAI
+444 LAVGRTVAAI
-454 LENYQNEDGSVT
+454 LENYQNEDGT
-466 VPDVLVSYMHGMK
+466 VDVPEALQPYMHGMK
-479 KITKEDSLI
+479 VINKEPKFGE

>member
-1 MWAINS
+1 
-7 CTARRRYRHI
+7 
-17 MRAALIKLKM
+17 
-27 GGTAKPCE
+27 
-35 PIRPCYW
+35 
-42 DESALFFGGFSM
+42 M
-54 LDIKVIRENLDWAK
+54 LDIKVIRENLDWSK
-68 DKLATRGIKPEE
+68 KKLATRGIKPEE
-80 LDEVV
+80 LDKLV
-85 ALDAKRREALTKS
+85 AIDKERREALTKS
-98 EELKAKRNEVSKQI
+98 EQLKQKRNEVSDQI
-112 GAAKRNKEDASAAIK
+112 AQAKRNKEDASDAIK
-127 SMQEVSKEIKDLDEQ
+127 AMREVGKEIKDLDKEVEDLTQ
-142 IRSLAEKQEYILLRL
+142 KQNYILLRL

-167 GPDDSYNEEVRKW
+167 GPDESYNEEVRKW
-180 NEPTKFNFKPKA
+180 HEPTKLDFEPKP
-192 HWDIGTDLDILDWD
+192 HWEIGTELNILDWD
-206 RAAKVSGA
+206 TAAKVSGA

-227 RAVFNFFLDE
+227 RPVSNFFLDE
-237 NTKEGYTEVI
+237 NTKDGYTEVI

-259 TGQFPKFHEDV
+259 TGQFPKFTEDV
-270 YTIVDNDDPDKLRD
+270 YTIVDNDDPDKPRD

-299 RNEII
+299 RGKILD
-304 HGEKLPINVTAMSP
+304 GEQLPINVTAFSP

-341 KVEMVKVCK
+341 KVEMVKIVD
-350 PEDSWDQLEKLTHNA
+350 EESSWDELEKLTHNA
-365 EHLLQKLN
+365 EHLLQKLG

-421 RAHIRYRDENGKLHL
+421 RSLIRYRDENGKLHL

-444 LAVGRCVAAI
+444 LAVGRTVAAI
-454 LENYQNEDGSVT
+454 LENYQNEDGT
-466 VPDVLVSYMHGMK
+466 VNVPEALQPYMHGMK
-479 KITKEDSLI
+479 VITKEPKFGE

>member
-1 MWAINS
+1 
-7 CTARRRYRHI
+7 
-17 MRAALIKLKM
+17 
-27 GGTAKPCE
+27 
-35 PIRPCYW
+35 
-42 DESALFFGGFSM
+42 M
-54 LDIKVIRENLDWAK
+54 LDIKAIRENLDWSK
-68 DKLATRGIKPEE
+68 KKLATRGIKPEE
-80 LDEVV
+80 LDKLV
-85 ALDAKRREALTKS
+85 AIDKERREALTKS
-98 EELKAKRNEVSKQI
+98 EQLKQKRNEVSDQI
-112 GAAKRNKEDASAAIK
+112 AQAKRNKEDASDAIK
-127 SMQEVSKEIKDLDEQ
+127 AMREVGKEIKDLDKEVEDLTQ
-142 IRSLAEKQEYILLRL
+142 KQKYILLRL

-167 GPDDSYNEEVRKW
+167 GPDESYNEEVRKW
-180 NEPTKFNFKPKA
+180 NEPTKFDFEPKP
-192 HWDIGTDLDILDWD
+192 HWEIGTELNILDWD
-206 RAAKVSGA
+206 TAAKVSGA

-227 RAVFNFFLDE
+227 RAVSNFFLDE
-237 NTKEGYTEVI
+237 NTKDGYTEVI

-259 TGQFPKFHEDV
+259 TGQFPKFTEDV
-270 YTIVDNDDPDKLRD
+270 YTIVDNDDPDKPRD

-299 RNEII
+299 RGKILDA
-304 HGEKLPINVTAMSP
+304 KQLPINVTAFSP

-341 KVEMVKVCK
+341 KVEMVKIVD
-350 PEDSWDQLEKLTHNA
+350 EDSSWDELEKLTHNA
-365 EHLLQKLN
+365 EHLLQKLG

-421 RAHIRYRDENGKLHL
+421 RSLIRYRDENGKLHL

-444 LAVGRCVAAI
+444 LAVGRTVAAI
-454 LENYQNEDGSVT
+454 LENYQNEDGT
-466 VPDVLVSYMHGMK
+466 VDVPEALQLYMHGMK
-479 KITKEDSLI
+479 VITKEPKFGE

>member
-1 MWAINS
+1 
-7 CTARRRYRHI
+7 
-17 MRAALIKLKM
+17 
-27 GGTAKPCE
+27 
-35 PIRPCYW
+35 
-42 DESALFFGGFSM
+42 M
-54 LDIKVIRENLDWAK
+54 LDIKVIRENLDWSK
-68 DKLATRGIKPEE
+68 KKLATRGIKPEE
-80 LDEVV
+80 LDKLV
-85 ALDAKRREALTKS
+85 AIDKERREALTKS
-98 EELKAKRNEVSKQI
+98 EQLKQKRNEVSDQI
-112 GAAKRNKEDASAAIK
+112 AQAKRNKEDASDAIK
-127 SMQEVSKEIKDLDEQ
+127 AMREVGKEIKDLDKEVEDLTQ
-142 IRSLAEKQEYILLRL
+142 KQKYILLRL

-167 GPDDSYNEEVRKW
+167 GPDESYNEEVRKW
-180 NEPTKFNFKPKA
+180 NEPTKFDFEPKP
-192 HWDIGTDLDILDWD
+192 HWEIGTELNILDWD
-206 RAAKVSGA
+206 TAAKVSGA

-227 RAVFNFFLDE
+227 RAVSNFFLDE
-237 NTKEGYTEVI
+237 NTKDGYTEVI

-259 TGQFPKFHEDV
+259 TGQFPKFTEDV
-270 YTIVDNDDPDKLRD
+270 YTIVDNDDPDKPRD

-299 RNEII
+299 RGKILDA
-304 HGEKLPINVTAMSP
+304 KQLPINVTAFSP

-341 KVEMVKVCK
+341 KVEMVKIVD
-350 PEDSWDQLEKLTHNA
+350 ENSSWDELEKLTHNA
-365 EHLLQKLN
+365 EHLLQKLG

-421 RAHIRYRDENGKLHL
+421 RSLIRYRDENGKLHL

-444 LAVGRCVAAI
+444 LAVGRTVAAI
-454 LENYQNEDGSVT
+454 LENYQNEDGT
-466 VPDVLVSYMHGMK
+466 VDVPEALQPYMHGMK
-479 KITKEDSLI
+479 VITKEPKFGE

>member
-1 MWAINS
+1 MW
-7 CTARRRYRHI
+7 R
-17 MRAALIKLKM
+17 LK
-27 GGTAKPCE
+27 
-35 PIRPCYW
+35 
-42 DESALFFGGFSM
+42 M
-54 LDIKVIRENLDWAK
+54 LDIKLIRENLDWAK
-68 DKLATRGIKPEE
+68 DKLGRRGVKPEE
-80 LDEVV
+80 LDELVKI
-85 ALDAKRREALTKS
+85 DADRREELNRS
-98 EELKAKRNEVSKQI
+98 EQLKAERNKVSKEI
-112 GAAKRNKEDASAAIK
+112 AEIKRNKQDASAAVQK
-127 SMQEVSKEIKDLDEQ
+127 MREVGQEIKELDEKVAE
-142 IRSLAEKQEYILLRL
+142 LTEKQNYILLRL
-157 PNFPADSDPI
+157 PNFPDDSDPI
-167 GPDDSYNEEVRKW
+167 GPDESYNEEVRKW
-180 NEPTKFNFKPKA
+180 HEPTKLDFKPKA
-192 HWDIGTDLDILDWD
+192 HWELGTDLDILDWD
-206 RAAKVSGA
+206 RGAKVSGA

-252 NDASMQG
+252 NDESMQG
-259 TGQFPKFHEDV
+259 TGQFPKFREDV
-270 YTIVDNDDPDKLRD
+270 YTIVDNDDPDKPLD

-299 RNEII
+299 RDEII
-304 HGEKLPINVTAMSP
+304 HADKLPINVTALSP

-341 KVEMVKVCK
+341 KVEMVKICK
-350 PEDSWDQLEKLTHNA
+350 PEESWNELDKLTNNA
-365 EHLLQKLN
+365 EHLLQKLD

-421 RAHIRYRDENGKLHL
+421 RAQIRYRDEDGKLHL

-444 LAVGRCVAAI
+444 LAVGRTVAAI
-454 LENYQNEDGSVT
+454 LENYQNEDGTVT
-466 VPDVLVSYMHGMK
+466 VPEVLVPYMNGMK

>member
-1 MWAINS
+1 
-7 CTARRRYRHI
+7 
-17 MRAALIKLKM
+17 
-27 GGTAKPCE
+27 
-35 PIRPCYW
+35 
-42 DESALFFGGFSM
+42 M
-54 LDIKVIRENLDWAK
+54 LDIKVIRENLDWSK
-68 DKLATRGIKPEE
+68 KKLATRGIKPEE
-80 LDEVV
+80 LDKLV
-85 ALDAKRREALTKS
+85 AIDKERREALTKS
-98 EELKAKRNEVSKQI
+98 EQLKQKRNEVSDQI
-112 GAAKRNKEDASAAIK
+112 AQAKRNKEDASDAIK
-127 SMQEVSKEIKDLDEQ
+127 AMREVGKEIKDLDKEVEDLTQ
-142 IRSLAEKQEYILLRL
+142 KQKYILLRL

-167 GPDDSYNEEVRKW
+167 GPDESYNEEVRKW
-180 NEPTKFNFKPKA
+180 NEPTKFDFEPKP
-192 HWDIGTDLDILDWD
+192 HWEIGTELNILDWD
-206 RAAKVSGA
+206 TAAKVSGA

-227 RAVFNFFLDE
+227 RAVSNFFLDE
-237 NTKEGYTEVI
+237 NTKDGYTEVI

-259 TGQFPKFHEDV
+259 TGQFPKFTEDV
-270 YTIVDNDDPDKLRD
+270 YTIVDNDDPDKPRD

-299 RNEII
+299 RGKILDA
-304 HGEKLPINVTAMSP
+304 KQLPINVTAFSP

-341 KVEMVKVCK
+341 KVEMVKIVD
-350 PEDSWDQLEKLTHNA
+350 ENSSWDELEKLTHNS
-365 EHLLQKLN
+365 EHLLQKLG

-421 RAHIRYRDENGKLHL
+421 RSLIRYRDENGKLHL

-444 LAVGRCVAAI
+444 LAVGRTVAAI
-454 LENYQNEDGSVT
+454 LENYQNEDGT
-466 VPDVLVSYMHGMK
+466 VNVPEALQPYMHGMK
-479 KITKEDSLI
+479 VITKEPKFGE